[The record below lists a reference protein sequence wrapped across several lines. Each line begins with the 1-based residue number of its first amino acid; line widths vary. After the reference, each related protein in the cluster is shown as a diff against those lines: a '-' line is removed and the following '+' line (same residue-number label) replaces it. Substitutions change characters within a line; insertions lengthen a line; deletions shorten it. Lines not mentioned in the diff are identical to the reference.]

1 MYSIASYGKM
11 IADCVRMDAYMQ
23 ALDQAVKPGAVVV
36 DIGTGTGIFALQACR
51 LGARR
56 VYAIEPGDAIQ
67 VARDMAAD
75 NGYAERIQC
84 LQKLSTR
91 VTLPEPANV
100 IVSDLRGVLP
110 LFGQHLPAI
119 IDARQRL
126 LAADGILIPQRDTLW
141 AAIVEAPA
149 LYRHHLS
156 SWDANRYGF
165 DTRSARRIV
174 LNTWCKARITPEQL
188 LVEPQSWATLDY
200 STLTGSDVR
209 AEVTWVITRAGIGH
223 GVGVWF
229 DTTLLEGVGFSNA
242 PQDPELIYSNAFFPW
257 DTPVT
262 LAVGD
267 RVCLGLQADL
277 VGEDYVWRWQT
288 RVWGKG
294 KAGHVKADFIQS
306 TFFGQPLSLA
316 QLRKGDR
323 AYIPTLN
330 EDGQIDRCILALMDG
345 QTPLSDIVQQIT
357 EQFPARFATCKDA
370 LTHIGE
376 LSCKYGQ

>member
-1 MYSIASYGKM
+1 MYSIAAYGNM
-11 IADCVRMDAYMQ
+11 IADRVRMEAYIQ
-23 ALDQAVKPGAVVV
+23 ALGQAVKPGAVVV

-56 VYAIEPGDAIQ
+56 VYAIEPAAAIQ

-75 NGYAERIQC
+75 NGYADRIQC
-84 LQKLSTR
+84 LQQLSTR
-91 VTLPEPANV
+91 VTLPEPADV

-119 IDARQRL
+119 IDARRRL
-126 LAADGILIPQRDTLW
+126 LAADGTLIPQRDTLR
-141 AAIVEAPA
+141 AAIVESPE

-156 SWDANRYGF
+156 SWDTHRYGF
-165 DTRSARRIV
+165 DTRAARRIV
-174 LNTWCKARITPEQL
+174 LNTWCKARLTPEQL

-200 STLTGSDVR
+200 PTLASPDVR
-209 AEVTWVITRAGIGH
+209 ADVTWVISRAGTGH

-242 PQDPELIYSNAFFPW
+242 PQAPELIYSNAFFPW
-257 DTPVT
+257 DTPVA

-267 RVCLGLQADL
+267 RVRLVLQADL
-277 VGEDYVWRWQT
+277 VGADYVWCWQT

-294 KAGHVKADFIQS
+294 KAAQVKADFAQS
-306 TFFGQPLSLA
+306 TFFGQPVSPA

-330 EDGQIDRCILALMDG
+330 EDGQIDRCILTLMDG
-345 QTPLSDIVQQIT
+345 QTPLSDIVLQIT
-357 EQFPARFATCKDA
+357 KQFPTRFATCQAA